1 MRMKIKFVK
10 ILLTIVF
17 FLVELGLPVF
27 IYGTYF
33 FAKRAHS
40 EYRLN
45 KFDINKDGIWTDD
58 EQVGDYQRWAD
69 AVYSGDGA
77 RFVFFVYICLTGPI
91 FGIIYKVVFFLG
103 DKLKNHIYKKLPS
116 EKSLP

>member
-1 MRMKIKFVK
+1 M
-10 ILLTIVF
+10 
-17 FLVELGLPVF
+17 GL
-27 IYGTYF
+27 IF

-77 RFVFFVYICLTGPI
+77 RFGFFVYICLTGPI

>member
-1 MRMKIKFVK
+1 MKIKFVK

-27 IYGTYF
+27 IYGSCF
-33 FAKRAHS
+33 FADRAYS
-40 EYRLN
+40 KYRLN
-45 KFDINKDGIWTDD
+45 KFDINKDGIWTKD

-69 AVYSGDGA
+69 AVYSGDGM
-77 RFVFFVYICLTGPI
+77 RFVFFVYVCLASLI